1 MTKLMTGMDEYRHR
15 LRKLKL
21 ISDSVKRR
29 ANLYAKISEIDDKRT
44 AKSLTA
50 LRKAP
55 DPGGK
60 IQKVGFIIFWIPE
73 PTGISNAIAA
83 PMILAGRYLEKK
95 YNGAT
100 ISDISKNTKDNLQ
113 TISNFKDS
121 VF

>member
-121 VF
+121 VL